1 MQSTKAKAPEF
12 AAKLPRNINR
22 QNEAHSNRLSRS
34 KMVFRAYLDAK
45 LIGDENEAAN
55 LLKLWLRLLGKA
67 VKP

>member
-45 LIGDENEAAN
+45 LIGDENEAAS
-55 LLKLWLRLLGKA
+55 LLKLWRSLLEGK
-67 VKP
+67 VRQ